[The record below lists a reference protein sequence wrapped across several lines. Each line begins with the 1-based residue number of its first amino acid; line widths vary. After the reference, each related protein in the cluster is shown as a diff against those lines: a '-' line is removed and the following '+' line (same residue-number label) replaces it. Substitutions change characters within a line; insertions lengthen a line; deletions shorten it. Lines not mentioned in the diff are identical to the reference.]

1 MDASVAISGDQLRTI
16 IERIE
21 HVEQEINELTDA
33 KREIYLEAKGNGFD
47 VKTIRE
53 VIRLRKRDP
62 DERDEQESLIEV
74 YLQAIKED
82 HSTAGKKAP
91 QLTNGSGRA
100 RHGPGAAPS

>member
-1 MDASVAISGDQLRTI
+1 MDASVAISGDQLRAI
-16 IERIE
+16 IERVE
-21 HVEQEINELTDA
+21 HVEQEIQELTDA
-33 KREIYLEAKGNGFD
+33 KKEIYLEAKGNGFD

-82 HSTAGKKAP
+82 RSADEKKASK
-91 QLTNGSGRA
+91 LTNGSGRA
-100 RHGPGAAPS
+100 RH